1 MKIDKVI
8 MSCNDNPYYSEF
20 WPLVSKV
27 WKERI
32 GIDPV
37 LVYIGDASNISTEY
51 GEVVEVEKLEDVP
64 IHTQAQWA
72 RFWYTQFE
80 PETMWLLSDIDMMP
94 LSKQFFT
101 DSVNDIPREIE
112 PMVHFNT
119 NLKYFDD
126 SKVWDI
132 DKELNVPESYGKCL
146 PTCYSAGSGKLRKE
160 ILNLVPSFKE
170 SIENLKWKENDY
182 DHEID
187 GDAVSHWYAEEAYQE
202 KKLLEWIDKN
212 PDRFFA
218 ISRPGGWCGNRLD
231 RGHNHIPSL
240 DHILAIINFNELVVE
255 FHMPRPW
262 EKYGKNIEDIVHVCF
277 QASPDI
283 VVNNIQ
289 SD

>member
-101 DSVNDIPREIE
+101 DSVNDISREIE

-132 DKELNVPESYGKCL
+132 DKELNVPESYGM
-146 PTCYSAGSGKLRKE
+146 PS
-160 ILNLVPSFKE
+160 NL
-170 SIENLKWKENDY
+170 L
-182 DHEID
+182 
-187 GDAVSHWYAEEAYQE
+187 
-202 KKLLEWIDKN
+202 
-212 PDRFFA
+212 
-218 ISRPGGWCGNRLD
+218 
-231 RGHNHIPSL
+231 
-240 DHILAIINFNELVVE
+240 
-255 FHMPRPW
+255 
-262 EKYGKNIEDIVHVCF
+262 
-277 QASPDI
+277 
-283 VVNNIQ
+283 
-289 SD
+289 